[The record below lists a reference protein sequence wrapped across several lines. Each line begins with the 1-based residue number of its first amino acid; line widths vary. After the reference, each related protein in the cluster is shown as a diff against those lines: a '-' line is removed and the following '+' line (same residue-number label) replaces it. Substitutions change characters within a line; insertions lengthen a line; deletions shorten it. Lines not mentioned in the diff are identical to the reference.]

1 MTATTWLDVSTENCS
16 IQRALSVIGEKWTLL
31 LIRDASNGVRRFD
44 DFRRHV
50 GLSEAVL
57 SDRLKT
63 LVACGIFST
72 REYQAEG
79 QRRRREYRL
88 SAKGWE
94 LYPVL
99 IGLLQ
104 WGDKYFADED
114 GPVRVIEHKEFEGQ
128 PCGHPVRAVVVCTH
142 DGAEVAPWDARA
154 VNGPGAK
161 QIGESFPQHMPK
173 TLPDLAG

>member
-1 MTATTWLDVSTENCS
+1 MTADTWLDVSTENCS

-63 LVACGIFST
+63 LVAHGIFET
-72 REYQAEG
+72 REYQSEG

-88 SAKGWE
+88 SGKGWE

-104 WGDKYFADED
+104 WGDKHFADGD
-114 GPVRVIEHKEFEGQ
+114 GPVRVIEHKTFEGQ
-128 PCGHPVRAVVVCTH
+128 ECGRP
-142 DGAEVAPWDARA
+142 
-154 VNGPGAK
+154 
-161 QIGESFPQHMPK
+161 
-173 TLPDLAG
+173 